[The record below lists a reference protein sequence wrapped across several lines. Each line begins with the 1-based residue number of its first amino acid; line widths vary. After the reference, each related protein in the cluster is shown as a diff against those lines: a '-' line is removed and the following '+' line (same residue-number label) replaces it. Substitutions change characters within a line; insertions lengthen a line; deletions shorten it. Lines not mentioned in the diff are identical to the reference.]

1 MVMKNIFYLSILS
14 LILISCSSSNQNQS
28 SNETEIIGSGTLEN
42 GKKVQ
47 IVIGDTNNE
56 QVWIDYIKAHN
67 DRDLDKIAEI
77 NADDWEGYTA
87 DGSVVKGNEAHIEIL
102 DNWFKTASPKWEI
115 KWMIANAAENEE
127 GVIVQWLTTG
137 NDYTDVDENG
147 NEIFEHN
154 VHDVQFVDGK
164 IKRINVYSRA
174 KAQDSAEFSY

>member
-1 MVMKNIFYLSILS
+1 MKNIFYLSILS

-28 SNETEIIGSGTLEN
+28 SNETEIIGSATLEN

-47 IVIGDTNNE
+47 IVVGDTNNE

>member
-1 MVMKNIFYLSILS
+1 MKNIFYLSILS

-154 VHDVQFVDGK
+154 VHDVQFLNGK

>member
-1 MVMKNIFYLSILS
+1 MKNIFYLSILS

-77 NADDWEGYTA
+77 NADDQEGYTA

>member
-1 MVMKNIFYLSILS
+1 MKNIFYLSILS

-154 VHDVQFVDGK
+154 VHDVQFVGGK

>member
-1 MVMKNIFYLSILS
+1 MKNIFYLSILS

-47 IVIGDTNNE
+47 IVVGDTNNE

-77 NADDWEGYTA
+77 NADNWEGYTA

>member
-1 MVMKNIFYLSILS
+1 MKNIFYLSILS

-154 VHDVQFVDGK
+154 VHDVQFIDGK

>member
-1 MVMKNIFYLSILS
+1 MKNIFYLSILS

-137 NDYTDVDENG
+137 NDYTDIDENG

>member
-1 MVMKNIFYLSILS
+1 MKNIFYLSILS

-87 DGSVVKGNEAHIEIL
+87 DGSVLKGNEAHIEIL

>member
-1 MVMKNIFYLSILS
+1 MKNIFYLSILS

-154 VHDVQFVDGK
+154 VHDVQFLNGK

-174 KAQDSAEFSY
+174 KAQDSTEFSY